1 MRYTTVIDISEIPEL
16 YRNQTVRLVY
26 LHLVLKSGYHDD
38 DRDISKLSIRRL
50 AMEADVTVSACRHA
64 LNVLKKAGLL
74 TNEPSGRKVKKFVE
88 EQVVTKRART
98 KREMQEQLILLER
111 QKNQAQRDL
120 ESREKEEYNPD
131 ERLQSE
137 AYQHLLKRFG
147 KGK

>member
-16 YRNQTVRLVY
+16 YRNHTVRLVY

-38 DRDISKLSIRRL
+38 DRDIAKLSIRRL

-64 LNVLKKAGLL
+64 LHVLEKAGLL
-74 TNEPSGRKVKKFVE
+74 TNETGGRRVKKFIE
-88 EQVVTKRART
+88 EQAVTKRART

-120 ESREKEEYNPD
+120 ESREKNDYNPD

-137 AYQHLLKRFG
+137 GFKNLSRRFG